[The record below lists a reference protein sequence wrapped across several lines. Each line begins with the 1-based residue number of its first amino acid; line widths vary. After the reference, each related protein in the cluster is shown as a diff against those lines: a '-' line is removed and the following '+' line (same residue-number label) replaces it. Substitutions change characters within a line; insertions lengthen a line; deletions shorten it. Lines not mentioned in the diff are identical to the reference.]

1 MARQGRAWPAAR
13 SPIRHPWRATDMD
26 LPKICRILSSTTMI
40 VIKVSNSSDVVAS
53 RIGRFLA
60 DLTPS
65 GFDQN
70 KVEDELMK
78 QLVEQMAAQGLQGEV
93 AAVKGIDLH
102 KETLRFEEKVK
113 IRRRVVI

>member
-1 MARQGRAWPAAR
+1 
-13 SPIRHPWRATDMD
+13 
-26 LPKICRILSSTTMI
+26 MI

-53 RIGRFLA
+53 RIGRFFA

-65 GFDQN
+65 GFDHN

-102 KETLRFEEKVK
+102 KKALHIEDQVR
-113 IRRRVVI
+113 IRRHQII

>member
-1 MARQGRAWPAAR
+1 
-13 SPIRHPWRATDMD
+13 
-26 LPKICRILSSTTMI
+26 MI
-40 VIKVSNSSDVVAS
+40 VIKVSNCSDVVAS

-78 QLVEQMAAQGLQGEV
+78 QLVDQMAAQGLQGEV
-93 AAVKGIDLH
+93 AVVRGIDLH
-102 KETLRFEEKVK
+102 KKTLTIDEQVR
-113 IRRRVVI
+113 IRRHTVI